1 MDPVAGRAHL
11 EKLPGIGPWTSGV
24 VMGGPL
30 GDPDAVVLADDHL
43 ANWAAYNLEGEE
55 RGDDDRMLEV
65 LAPYTGQRGLVAR
78 LVKDGGGKSPPRRGP
93 RNSVLDIRDM

>member
-1 MDPVAGRAHL
+1 MNPVAGRAHL
-11 EKLPGIGPWTSGV
+11 EKLPGIGPRTSGV

-30 GDPDAVVLADDHL
+30 GDPDAGVLADYHL
-43 ANWAAYNLEGEE
+43 ANWVAYNPAGEE
-55 RGDDDRMLEV
+55 RGDDDRMLEL

-78 LVKDGGGKSPPRRGP
+78 LVKAGVGKSLPRRGP